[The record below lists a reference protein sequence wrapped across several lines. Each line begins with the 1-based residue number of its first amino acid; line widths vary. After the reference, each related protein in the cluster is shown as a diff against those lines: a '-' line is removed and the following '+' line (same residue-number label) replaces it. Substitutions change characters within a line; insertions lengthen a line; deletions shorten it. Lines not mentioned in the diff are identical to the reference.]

1 MRERINRLARGI
13 LSAGDPELVLAPE
26 RIDLPVRK
34 GEVLKTEIAAES
46 GNGIHLKGLVYSDSV
61 RVRVLRPAFGG
72 RKNRIAVE
80 ADARFLEPG
89 DRIEGSLRL
98 VTNAGEREIPFCFR
112 VTDGTAAGTLEHFR
126 TIEDFALIAKAD
138 PESALRIFEY
148 RYFVSAPFMQDM
160 RTRALYEAFRGGPD
174 RQSAME
180 EFLVAAGAK
189 KPALVRAETEQCSL
203 RGVAAQAVGSIVLV
217 IVRQGWFRLSVRA
230 EGGFITLPVRTVT
243 PEQFQN
249 GAMTYSFAVDSAK
262 LHAGRNEGRVCFFT
276 DAFAFSVPVT
286 VFRAEEPAVT
296 ARKRQRLEE
305 KRRFA
310 GYLEEKLAAFTF
322 GTPDRA
328 AGERMLAALEGA
340 GGERAEQRRNILL
353 KAEAAYIAGRPEQ
366 AKELIAG
373 VEGAVQEL
381 RQTGRYE
388 YALMEALKA
397 LLPGGEERRSGALR
411 LVRKYLEEG
420 VTGLLPVLSLLAPE
434 APDDAYAWHET
445 LAGVYDAGSRSPF
458 LYAEL
463 LKAYEKTPALLKTLG
478 NMELSVLRFALDHAK
493 LSKAAAGAFTQA
505 AGSVRTCGPM
515 QVRLLERLY
524 ERHPSAELL
533 TVICT
538 ALIRM
543 DDRTEKAFR
552 WYSLGIRDHVRL
564 TGLNE
569 YLLYSMPEGMT
580 AALPHEVF
588 LYFAYDNR
596 LDDRTR
602 EKLYENM
609 CLVKAFEPALW
620 EEYRRQ
626 IEDYTFMKLLTG
638 SVNRRLAVLYR
649 EVLSESM
656 IDRRLAGPLP
666 AVLNAR
672 HLTVRSSYIRSAVIV
687 YPELA
692 ENQKQRIENGTAYI
706 PVFTDDAVFLF
717 EDAYGNRYADIP
729 WKEEKICDMPALM
742 ERCTELDPDGPVAML
757 RTLKRVTAA
766 DAGREGV
773 RVAPGD
779 VRIIRT
785 ALSEL
790 RLSEPCRRRL
800 VSILAEE
807 PEESLDFLVSLDRR
821 ELTAAETERVITLLI
836 ERGRL
841 REAWEIAGA
850 CLVLPQSTELLSRLC
865 SGIVLDRMF
874 AQDEVLLKCSE
885 AVFLKGRADAVLTD
899 YLCEHLNDS
908 TEIMFRLF
916 ESAVKAGSETY
927 DLGER
932 LLAQMLFTGE
942 KTHLDQVFTWYRGR
956 GQTSEAMV
964 RAYMTDRAAAYFLDG
979 AAADA
984 GVFRYLEMLVDGS
997 SVKDK
1002 VPTIY
1007 QLALTKFYS
1016 DAETLSDEQK
1026 ARAEQILSCL
1036 LDEGLCFPYYKNLA
1050 RFIPVP
1056 EEIMDK
1062 ACVEF
1067 RGKTDAEYEIRMRI
1081 LPDETEFRT
1090 EKLARMYRAIY
1101 VKREVLFDGEV
1112 WEYEI
1117 LEAGGGT
1124 AASGRV
1130 REKEQSAPEGSRF
1143 ACLNGLSEKLRKK
1156 DDAGLRRDMEAFASD
1171 EDLAAELFRLI

>member
-13 LSAGDPELVLAPE
+13 LSAGDPEIVLAPE

-34 GEVLKTEIAAES
+34 GEVLRTEIAAES

-61 RVRVLRPAFGG
+61 RVRVIRPAFGG

-89 DRIEGSLRL
+89 DTIEGTLRL

-112 VTDGTAAGTLEHFR
+112 VTDGTAAGTLEQFR

-160 RTRALYEAFRGGPD
+160 RTRALYEAFREGPD

-189 KPALVRAETEQCSL
+189 KPALVRTETEQCSL

-243 PEQFQN
+243 PDQFKN

-262 LHAGRNEGRVCFFT
+262 LHAGRNEGRIYFFT

-310 GYLEEKLAAFTF
+310 GYLEEKIAAFAK
-322 GTPDRA
+322 GVPDRA

-340 GGERAEQRRNILL
+340 GGERTEQRKNILL
-353 KAEAAYIAGRPEQ
+353 KAEAAYYAGQPEH

-373 VEGAVQEL
+373 VEGAVQEA

-397 LLPGGEERRSGALR
+397 LLPDGEERRSGALR
-411 LVRKYLEEG
+411 LVRKYFEEG
-420 VTGLLPVLSLLAPE
+420 MTDLLPVLPLLAPE
-434 APDDAYAWHET
+434 TADDVYAWHEM
-445 LAGVYDAGSRSPF
+445 LSAAYEAGTRSPF

-478 NMELSVLRFALDHAK
+478 NMELAVLRFSLDRGKVTKTMSRAW
-493 LSKAAAGAFTQA
+493 TQA
-505 AGSVRTCGPM
+505 AESLRTCGPM

-524 ERHPSAELL
+524 ERHPSTELL

-538 ALIRM
+538 ALIRL
-543 DDRTEKAFR
+543 DVRSEKAFR
-552 WYSLGIRDHVRL
+552 WYSLGIRDRVRL

-580 AALPHEVF
+580 TALPHEVF

-602 EKLYENM
+602 EKLYENI
-609 CLVKAFEPALW
+609 CLVKALEPALW

-649 EVLSESM
+649 EVLSEGM

-672 HLTVRSSYIRSAVIV
+672 HLTVSSSYIRSAVIV

-692 ENQKQRIENGTAYI
+692 ETQKQRIEDGTAYI

-717 EDAYGNRYADIP
+717 EDAYGNRFADVP

-766 DAGREGV
+766 ENAGGAHVSPE
-773 RVAPGD
+773 D
-779 VRIIRT
+779 VRTIRT

-790 RLSEPCRRRL
+790 RLSEPCRRKL
-800 VSILAEE
+800 VSILAED
-807 PEESLDFLVSLDRR
+807 PEESLDFLLSLDRK
-821 ELTAAETERVITLLI
+821 ELTGEETRRVIGLLI
-836 ERGRL
+836 GRGRL
-841 REAWEIAGA
+841 REAWETVCA
-850 CLVLPQSTELLSRLC
+850 CLVLPEDTELLSKLC
-865 SGIVLDRMF
+865 AGIVLDRMF
-874 AQDEVLLKCSE
+874 AEDEILLKCSE
-885 AVFLKGRADAVLTD
+885 AVFLKGKADAVLTD
-899 YLCEHLNDS
+899 YLCEHLNDA
-908 TEIMFRLF
+908 TEIMYRLLR
-916 ESAVKAGSETY
+916 SAVEAGSETY
-927 DLGER
+927 DLEER

-942 KTHLDQVFTWYRGR
+942 KEHLDEVFTWYRGR

-964 RAYMTDRAAAYFLDG
+964 RAYMTDRAASYFLDG
-979 AAADA
+979 TAADA

-1002 VPTIY
+1002 IPTIY
-1007 QLALTKFYS
+1007 QLALTRYYA
-1016 DAETLSDEQK
+1016 DAETLSEEQK

-1056 EEIMDK
+1056 EEITDK

-1090 EKLARMYRAIY
+1090 EKLARMYRDIY

-1117 LEAGGGT
+1117 LEAGGET
-1124 AASGRV
+1124 AARGRV
-1130 REKEQSAPEGSRF
+1130 REKEHGAPEGSRF
-1143 ACLNGLSEKLRKK
+1143 ALLNGLSEKLRKK